1 MVCRLANVRYFAL
14 RNAATKALDR
24 QSGRLGCAKITGAAA
39 RRAWEDSM
47 KTCIARRVAALAVIA
62 AGLCAGPSVAWS
74 QASAQSSV
82 QTWPSRPVTVI
93 LPFAAGGGTDLLA
106 RALAQD
112 LGERFGQQFVVDNR
126 AGAGGNVGAAA
137 VAKAAPD
144 GYTILFG
151 TPGPLANNKLM
162 YKNLPFDPEQAFA
175 PIVLIA
181 KSPLIIAA
189 KVSLPVKDI
198 RELAAYAKA
207 NPGKLNV
214 GVPGNG
220 TLGHITSVLLQREL
234 GISMTD
240 VPYRGTALV
249 VNDLLGG
256 QVDLAMDFMP
266 SYVPLVR
273 EGKVRALAVTTSQRS
288 SDLPDVNTVQDAGFP
303 GFEATAWYALA
314 APAGTPSEIIDKLNA
329 ASNAFLKSPKG
340 QETLANLSMQA
351 VGGAPADLKAFIAS
365 ELQKWGP
372 VVKEAN
378 IAM

>member
-1 MVCRLANVRYFAL
+1 MKARITRRGMLAV
-14 RNAATKALDR
+14 T
-24 QSGRLGCAKITGAAA
+24 AAA
-39 RRAWEDSM
+39 LW
-47 KTCIARRVAALAVIA
+47 
-62 AGLCAGPSVAWS
+62 AGPSVAWA
-74 QASAQSSV
+74 QA
-82 QTWPSRPVTVI
+82 WPSRPVTMV

-126 AGAGGNVGAAA
+126 AGAGGNIGAGA

-162 YKNLPFDPEQAFA
+162 YKELSFDPEQAFV

-181 KSPLIIAA
+181 KSPLIVAA
-189 KVSLPVKDI
+189 KASLPVKSI
-198 RELAAYAKA
+198 EELAAHAKA

-214 GVPGNG
+214 GHPGNG
-220 TLGHITSVLLQREL
+220 TLGHITSLLLQKEL
-234 GISMTD
+234 GVNMTN

-266 SYVPLVR
+266 SYVPLAR
-273 EGKVRALAVTTSQRS
+273 EGKIRALAVTTAQRS
-288 SDLPDVNTVQDAGFP
+288 RDLPDVKTVQEAGFR

-314 APAGTPSEIIDKLNA
+314 APAGTPNEIVDKLNA
-329 ASNAFLKSPKG
+329 AANEFLKSAKG
-340 QETLANLSMQA
+340 QEALATLSMQA
-351 VGGAPADLKAFIAS
+351 VGGAPADLKAFIGS
-365 ELQKWGP
+365 ELKKWGP
-372 VVKEAN
+372 VVKDAN
-378 IAM
+378 ITM

>member
-1 MVCRLANVRYFAL
+1 
-14 RNAATKALDR
+14 
-24 QSGRLGCAKITGAAA
+24 
-39 RRAWEDSM
+39 
-47 KTCIARRVAALAVIA
+47 
-62 AGLCAGPSVAWS
+62 
-74 QASAQSSV
+74 
-82 QTWPSRPVTVI
+82 VI

-126 AGAGGNVGAAA
+126 AGAGGNLGAGA

-162 YKNLPFDPEQAFA
+162 YKDLPFDPEQAFV

-189 KVSLPVKDI
+189 KASLSVKDI
-198 RELAAYAKA
+198 KELTAYVKA

-214 GVPGNG
+214 GIPGNG
-220 TLGHITSVLLQREL
+220 TLGHITSLLVQKEL
-234 GISMTD
+234 GISMTN
-240 VPYRGTALV
+240 VPYRGTSLV
-249 VNDLLGG
+249 INDLLGG

-266 SYVPLVR
+266 SYVPLAR
-273 EGKVRALAVTTSQRS
+273 EGKIRALAVTTTQRS
-288 SDLPDVNTVQDAGFP
+288 SDLPDVETVQDAGVR

-314 APAGTPSEIIDKLNA
+314 APAGTPNEVIDKLNA
-329 ASNAFLKSPKG
+329 ATNAFLKSAKG
-340 QETLANLSMQA
+340 HEVLASLSMQA
-351 VGGAPADLKAFIAS
+351 VGGSPAELKAFIAS

-378 IAM
+378 ISM

>member
-1 MVCRLANVRYFAL
+1 MKSR
-14 RNAATKALDR
+14 
-24 QSGRLGCAKITGAAA
+24 IT
-39 RRAWEDSM
+39 
-47 KTCIARRVAALAVIA
+47 RRVALAVAA
-62 AGLCAGPSVAWS
+62 AGLWAGPSVAPSVAWA
-74 QASAQSSV
+74 QAQAQA
-82 QTWPSRPVTVI
+82 WPSRPVTVI

-126 AGAGGNVGAAA
+126 AGAGGNLGAGA

-162 YKNLPFDPEQAFA
+162 YKDLTFDPEQAFM

-189 KVSLPVKDI
+189 KASLPVKDLK
-198 RELAAYAKA
+198 ELTAYAKA
-207 NPGKLNV
+207 NAGKLNV
-214 GVPGNG
+214 GIPGNG
-220 TLGHITSVLLQREL
+220 TLGHITSVLVQKEL
-234 GISMTD
+234 GISMTN

-273 EGKVRALAVTTSQRS
+273 EGKIRALAVTTTQRS
-288 SDLPDVNTVQDAGFP
+288 SDLPDVETVQDAGFR

-314 APAGTPSEIIDKLNA
+314 APAGTPNEVIDKLNA
-329 ASNAFLKSPKG
+329 ATNAFLKSPKG
-340 QETLANLSMQA
+340 QDVLARLGMQA

-378 IAM
+378 ISM

>member
-1 MVCRLANVRYFAL
+1 VKSR
-14 RNAATKALDR
+14 
-24 QSGRLGCAKITGAAA
+24 IT
-39 RRAWEDSM
+39 
-47 KTCIARRVAALAVIA
+47 RRVALAIAA
-62 AGLCAGPSVAWS
+62 AGLWAAPSVAWA
-74 QASAQSSV
+74 QA
-82 QTWPSRPVTVI
+82 WPSRPVTVI

-112 LGERFGQQFVVDNR
+112 LGERLGQQFVVDNR
-126 AGAGGNVGAAA
+126 AGAGGNLGAGA

-162 YKNLPFDPEQAFA
+162 YKDLPFDPEQAFT

-189 KVSLPVKDI
+189 KASLPVKDLK
-198 RELAAYAKA
+198 ELTAYAKA
-207 NPGKLNV
+207 NSGKLNV
-214 GVPGNG
+214 GIPGNG
-220 TLGHITSVLLQREL
+220 TLGHITSILVQKEL
-234 GISMTD
+234 GISMTN
-240 VPYRGTALV
+240 VPYRGTSLV

-273 EGKVRALAVTTSQRS
+273 EGKIRALAVTTTQRS
-288 SDLPDVNTVQDAGFP
+288 ADLPDVETVQDAGVR

-314 APAGTPSEIIDKLNA
+314 APAGTPNEVIDKLNA
-329 ASNAFLKSPKG
+329 ATNAFLKSPKG
-340 QETLANLSMQA
+340 QEVLAKLGMQA
-351 VGGAPADLKAFIAS
+351 VGGPPAELKAFIAS

-378 IAM
+378 ISM

>member
-1 MVCRLANVRYFAL
+1 MNIRITRRIALA
-14 RNAATKALDR
+14 
-24 QSGRLGCAKITGAAA
+24 IAAA
-39 RRAWEDSM
+39 S
-47 KTCIARRVAALAVIA
+47 
-62 AGLCAGPSVAWS
+62 LCAAPAGAVA
-74 QASAQSSV
+74 QG
-82 QTWPSRPVTVI
+82 WPSRPVTVI

-112 LGERFGQQFVVDNR
+112 LGERLGQQFVVDNR
-126 AGAGGNVGAAA
+126 AGAGGNIGAGA

-144 GYTILFG
+144 GYTIMFG

-162 YKNLPFDPEQAFA
+162 YKSLPFDPEQAFI

-181 KSPLIIAA
+181 KSPVIIAA
-189 KVSLPVKDI
+189 KMSLPVNDI
-198 RELAAYAKA
+198 KELAAYAKA

-220 TLGHITSVLLQREL
+220 TLGHITALLLQKEL
-234 GISMTD
+234 GINMTT

-273 EGKVRALAVTTSQRS
+273 EGKIRALGVTSAQRS
-288 SDLPDVNTVQDAGFP
+288 SDLPDVKTVQDAGFK
-303 GFEATAWYALA
+303 GFEATAWFALA
-314 APAGTPSEIIDKLNA
+314 APAGTPKEIVDKLNA
-329 ASNAFLKSPKG
+329 ATNAFLQSPKG
-340 QETLANLSMQA
+340 KEVLATLSMQA
-351 VGGAPADLKAFIAS
+351 IGGSPADLKAFITS

-378 IAM
+378 ISM

>member
-1 MVCRLANVRYFAL
+1 MKTR
-14 RNAATKALDR
+14 
-24 QSGRLGCAKITGAAA
+24 ITRGTTLFIVAAA
-39 RRAWEDSM
+39 LLAAPS
-47 KTCIARRVAALAVIA
+47 IA
-62 AGLCAGPSVAWS
+62 
-74 QASAQSSV
+74 QAQA
-82 QTWPSRPVTVI
+82 WPSRPITVI
-93 LPFAAGGGTDLLA
+93 MPFAAGSGTDLLA

-112 LGERFGQQFVVDNR
+112 LGERLGQQFVVDNR
-126 AGAGGNVGAAA
+126 AGAGGNTGAAV
-137 VAKAAPD
+137 VANAAPD

-162 YKNLPFDPEQAFA
+162 YKNLSFDPERAFT
-175 PIVLIA
+175 PVVLIA

-189 KVSLPVKDI
+189 KASLPVKDI
-198 RELAAYAKA
+198 KELTAYAKA

-220 TLGHITSVLLQREL
+220 TLGHITSVLVQKEL

-240 VPYRGTALV
+240 VPYRGSALV

-266 SYVPLVR
+266 TYVPHVR
-273 EGKVRALAVTTSQRS
+273 EGKIRGLAVTTSQRS
-288 SDLPDVNTVQDAGFP
+288 SDLPDVPTVQEAGFR

-314 APAGTPSEIIDKLNA
+314 APAGTPNEIIDKLNA
-329 ASNAFLKSPKG
+329 ATNDFLKSPKG
-340 QETLANLSMQA
+340 QDALARLSMQA
-351 VGGAPADLKAFIAS
+351 VGGSPADLKAFIAS

-378 IAM
+378 ISM

>member
-1 MVCRLANVRYFAL
+1 
-14 RNAATKALDR
+14 
-24 QSGRLGCAKITGAAA
+24 
-39 RRAWEDSM
+39 M
-47 KTCIARRVAALAVIA
+47 KTRLTRRVALTIAA
-62 AGLCAGPSVAWS
+62 AGLWVGPSVAW
-74 QASAQSSV
+74 AQSSA
-82 QTWPSRPVTVI
+82 QTWPSRPVTII
-93 LPFAAGGGTDLLA
+93 LPFAPGGGTDLLA

-162 YKNLPFDPEQAFA
+162 YKNPPFDPEQAFT

-198 RELAAYAKA
+198 KELAAYAKA

-329 ASNAFLKSPKG
+329 ATNAFLKSPKG